1 MVTGTVCGM
10 KIRVTWNDRGIDRSW
25 NIVLFI
31 FLEAIEQ
38 PDLKEFLTNRKFH
51 IFKKFLND
59 RNAIS
64 DATLILIVH
73 EP

>member
-1 MVTGTVCGM
+1 M

-38 PDLKEFLTNRKFH
+38 PDLKEFLTNRKFY